1 MYSPASN
8 RECTLQQM
16 RVGSLKVANLE
27 YLFVPH
33 IPFPWGRFSIFHPDA
48 IYQLCL
54 SNNLLNVPLPFL
66 SLLTS
71 LSRGFYA
78 GHPSTSDQL
87 SFHGVFFFFFANS
100 RYISPALL
108 GEHLGRLWSL
118 LYGLTQSS

>member
-1 MYSPASN
+1 
-8 RECTLQQM
+8 M

-54 SNNLLNVPLPFL
+54 SNNLLNIPLPFNVPLPFL

-87 SFHGVFFFFFANS
+87 SFHGVFFFFLQT
-100 RYISPALL
+100 PGTLVLL
-108 GEHLGRLWSL
+108 SWENTLEG
-118 LYGLTQSS
+118 YGPFRMD